1 MGQYKTVHSPCDCL
15 QHSRRGHFSSS
26 EQEDSQHCHG
36 LVIVPPCRRLPL
48 LLPCR
53 VLLKSSANGSFLPSI
68 EKEEVTNPAFD
79 WKLHISASQ
88 KRFVENQFALILFYN
103 LTWVLDYAFVF
114 LPRLHWCI
122 DHTCTKVY
130 ISLSFFTFYQN
141 STFNIYLALVRFAT
155 NHRASLPDHF
165 TQSVGVTSS
174 DAAKYNALE
183 NVSLY
188 RMIENL
194 HSFSAHPRISASF
207 PLIPSLYRGLQTSDR
222 SPCAH
227 VHHNL
232 LAILEV
238 GYPDMS
244 SEWKTC

>member
-53 VLLKSSANGSFLPSI
+53 VLLKSSANGSFLSSI
-68 EKEEVTNPAFD
+68 EKEEVTNPSFD

-130 ISLSFFTFYQN
+130 ISLFFFLHFTKIPH
-141 STFNIYLALVRFAT
+141 STFT
-155 NHRASLPDHF
+155 W
-165 TQSVGVTSS
+165 
-174 DAAKYNALE
+174 
-183 NVSLY
+183 
-188 RMIENL
+188 
-194 HSFSAHPRISASF
+194 HSFVLQPITELSF
-207 PLIPSLYRGLQTSDR
+207 LIILLSLLVSPAQMLQSTMHSR
-222 SPCAH
+222 MYHS
-227 VHHNL
+227 
-232 LAILEV
+232 I
-238 GYPDMS
+238 
-244 SEWKTC
+244 EW